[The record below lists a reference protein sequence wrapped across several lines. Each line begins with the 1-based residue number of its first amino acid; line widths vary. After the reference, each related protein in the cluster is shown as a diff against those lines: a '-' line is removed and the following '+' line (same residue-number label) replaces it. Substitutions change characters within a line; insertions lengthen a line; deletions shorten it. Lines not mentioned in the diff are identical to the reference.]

1 MRTIALLLSLTLIS
15 SAQAPVKPTA
25 VPPPSKQSRKSAP
38 LAARGTNFVTDVVN
52 AAVALPVG
60 DQQDRLRVLNS
71 ALSVIGRQDPNRA
84 RLMAKEAIGIEAQ
97 LISTGQEPA
106 VSVLAAGFG
115 NCNDIVGFV
124 QQVYPQNLPA
134 AEQSFIGALGRCP
147 REATPLI
154 QSKLDTAMERN
165 QAPPR
170 LMMAVID
177 AVGISA
183 PWSREKFKQLFSSL
197 PHDSKLGNREA
208 PNYAAM
214 YNELA
219 KKVSPDDARDS
230 GLKLLEWLG
239 KLDESPERSL
249 AIQITSGAMNE
260 ALGEEGARTALE
272 RNVMARQ
279 AVENPG
285 ERGEI
290 AHEEEELASGE
301 DATKGL
307 GKDQTESLKDLPA
320 SLRAR
325 QAAANGFAEG
335 TAGDKQA
342 ASKYFDIAFAALDE
356 LWAKRN
362 EDKSGRRAAEVVEE
376 VSEAAAH
383 VDTVNALT
391 RAQGLQEPASQAI
404 GMIAVARVASSHT
417 KADEESPRPR

>member
-1 MRTIALLLSLTLIS
+1 VRTLCLFLSFALIGF
-15 SAQAPVKPTA
+15 AQTATKPKTA
-25 VPPPSKQSRKSAP
+25 KQSTKQSTKTAP
-38 LAARGTNFVTDVVN
+38 LAARGTSFVTDVVT
-52 AAVALPVG
+52 AAVSLPVG

-71 ALSVIGRQDPNRA
+71 ALHVIGRQDPKRA
-84 RLMAKEAIGIEAQ
+84 QAMAKEAIGIESQ
-97 LISTGQEPA
+97 LVSSGQEPA

-115 NCNDIVGFV
+115 NCNAIIEFV
-124 QQVYPQNLPA
+124 QQVYPQNLHV
-134 AEQSFIGALGRCP
+134 AEQSLIGALGRCP
-147 REATPLI
+147 RETTALI

-170 LMMAVID
+170 LTMATID

-197 PHDSKLGNREA
+197 PSDTKVANREA

-214 YNELA
+214 YSEQA
-219 KKVSPDDARDS
+219 KKVSQDDARDS

-239 KLDESPERSL
+239 KLEQSPERSL
-249 AIQITSGAMNE
+249 AIKITSGAMNE

-285 ERGEI
+285 EQGEI
-290 AHEEEELASGE
+290 AHEEEELASAE
-301 DATKGL
+301 DATKGI
-307 GKDQTESLKDLPA
+307 GRDQTESLKDLPA

-342 ASKYFDIAFAALDE
+342 ASKYFDIAFSALDE
-356 LWAKRN
+356 LWSKRN
-362 EDKSGRRAAEVVEE
+362 EDRSGRRAADVVEE

-383 VDTVNALT
+383 VDTINALK
-391 RAQGLQEPASQAI
+391 RAQGLQDPASQAI
-404 GMIAVARVASSHT
+404 GMIAVARVASTQT

>member
-1 MRTIALLLSLTLIS
+1 VRTAFLFLSLALIG
-15 SAQAPVKPTA
+15 SAQT
-25 VPPPSKQSRKSAP
+25 PSKSKTTNHPTKQSTRGAP
-38 LAARGTNFVTDVVN
+38 LSARGSNFVTDVVN

-71 ALSVIGRQDPNRA
+71 ALNVIGRRDAKRA
-84 RLMAKEAIGIEAQ
+84 HAMAQEAIGIEAQ
-97 LISTGQEPA
+97 LISSGQEPA
-106 VSVLAAGFG
+106 VSALASGFG
-115 NCNDIVGFV
+115 NCTDIVGFV
-124 QQVYPQNLPA
+124 QQVYAQNLHA
-134 AEQSFIGALGRCP
+134 AEQSLIGALGQCP

-154 QSKLDTAMERN
+154 QSKLDTAIERN

-170 LMMAVID
+170 LMMATID

-197 PHDSKLGNREA
+197 PSDPKLGNREA

-249 AIQITSGAMNE
+249 AIKITSGAMNE

-342 ASKYFDIAFAALDE
+342 ASRYFDIAFAAIDE
-356 LWAKRN
+356 LWSKRN

-376 VSEAAAH
+376 VAEAAAH
-383 VDTVNALT
+383 VDTVNALK

-404 GMIAVARVASSHT
+404 GMIAVARVASSQA